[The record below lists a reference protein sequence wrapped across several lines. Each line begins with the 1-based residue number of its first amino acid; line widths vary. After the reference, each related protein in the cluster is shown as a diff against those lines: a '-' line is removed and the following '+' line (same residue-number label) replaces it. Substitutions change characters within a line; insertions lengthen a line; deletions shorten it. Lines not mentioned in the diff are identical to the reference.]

1 MLTPAKKHPSRAPR
15 TSKKGTR
22 IKPRP
27 AAKAPLTVS
36 RPELL
41 VNGSDHDFRRLVQAL
56 LPFLAIHTAIRD
68 RYAALLGLTGPQYTI
83 MLCIRM
89 LADAGQVNI
98 RTVARHLWLSASF
111 ITAET
116 NTLERKGYVVKARGD
131 AADRR
136 TVALTLTERGTAL
149 LDSIAPLRQRVN
161 DVQFKSLS
169 ASEFRMIVPA
179 IERLVQSGEQA
190 LALLDYLQTQHGEAS
205 GAARG
210 TGLPAG
216 AS

>member
-1 MLTPAKKHPSRAPR
+1 MSTPAKKASSRASR
-15 TSKKGTR
+15 SSKKVAA
-22 IKPRP
+22 IKPGP

-89 LADAGQVNI
+89 FADAGRVNI
-98 RTVARHLWLSASF
+98 RTVAGHLWLSASF

-136 TVALTLTERGTAL
+136 TVALSLTPRGTAL

-169 ASEFRMIVPA
+169 AREFRMIVPA
-179 IERLVQSGEQA
+179 VERLVQCGEQA
-190 LALLDYLQTQHGEAS
+190 LALLDYLQTQHGDAVS
-205 GAARG
+205 TARG
-210 TGLPAG
+210 TGVAAPL
-216 AS
+216 S

>member
-1 MLTPAKKHPSRAPR
+1 MSTTAKKTPSRAPR
-15 TSKKGTR
+15 ASKKAPAM
-22 IKPRP
+22 KPRA
-27 AAKAPLTVS
+27 AAKAPLTVA

-68 RYAALLGLTGPQYTI
+68 RYATLLGLTGPQYTI

-89 LADAGQVNI
+89 LANAGQVNI

-136 TVALTLTERGTAL
+136 TVALTLTARGTAL

-179 IERLVQSGEQA
+179 VERLVQSGEQA
-190 LALLDYLQTQHGEAS
+190 LALLDFLQTQHDDTS
-205 GAARG
+205 AAAQRAR
-210 TGLPAG
+210 LPA
-216 AS
+216 SLS

>member
-1 MLTPAKKHPSRAPR
+1 MSIPAKKASSRAPR
-15 TSKKGTR
+15 SSKKAAAV
-22 IKPRP
+22 RP
-27 AAKAPLTVS
+27 QAKAKAPLTVS

-136 TVALTLTERGTAL
+136 TVALSLTLQGTAL

-179 IERLVQSGEQA
+179 VERLVQSGEQA
-190 LALLDYLQTQHGEAS
+190 LALLDYLQTQHGDAL
-205 GAARG
+205 AAVRG
-210 TGLPAG
+210 TGIA
-216 AS
+216 ASLS

>member
-15 TSKKGTR
+15 TSQKGTR

-179 IERLVQSGEQA
+179 VERLVQSGEQA

-216 AS
+216 VS